1 MPRANVAAASL
12 WPGCVR
18 LRPERALAFLDPMV
32 IVALVL
38 GIVVGALGLYLALR
52 PALVERRRRTDQ
64 VIELERV
71 LAAARAELAVERSG
85 FDDRL
90 AASIKTLSAEALD
103 ANSARFLELADARLS
118 GQVRPLKDSLERMDR
133 QLQGVER
140 VRQEAYGA
148 LNEGVR
154 QLRTDQE
161 RLRAETGNLVTAL
174 RAPHVRGRWGEIQ
187 LRRVIEMAGMVE
199 HCDFEEQQTTVDED
213 GRVLRPDVVVR
224 LPGGKSVVIDSKVP
238 LVAYLEAFRED
249 ATDDDRRARLADH
262 ARHVREHVHKL
273 GQKAY
278 WRQLPA
284 TPEFVVMFLPDETF
298 LRAAVEQDSSLVE
311 LAVSNNVIP
320 ASPTNLI
327 GLLRAVHY
335 GWQQETIAES
345 AREVSELGRE
355 LYKRLATMGAHVTR
369 LGKSLDG
376 AVKAYNETVGS
387 LERQVLV
394 QARRFERHGITG
406 VEPPELQPIE
416 RQARAVV
423 AAELIDD
430 AVVDPE
436 QPALEVLASGADAA

>member
-1 MPRANVAAASL
+1 
-12 WPGCVR
+12 
-18 LRPERALAFLDPMV
+18 MV
-32 IVALVL
+32 VLALVA
-38 GIVVGALGLYLALR
+38 GIVVGVLGLYLAVR
-52 PALVERRRRTDQ
+52 PALVEGRRRTQ
-64 VIELERV
+64 EVIGLERA
-71 LAAARAELAVERSG
+71 LAAAQTELTVERG
-85 FDDRL
+85 AFDDRL
-90 AASIKTLSAEALD
+90 AGAVKALSAEALD

-118 GQVRPLKDSLERMDR
+118 GQVLPLKESLERMDR

-154 QLRTDQE
+154 QLRVDQE

-187 LRRVIEMAGMVE
+187 LRRVIELAGMVE
-199 HCDFEEQQTTVDED
+199 HCDFEEQHSTVDEE

-238 LVAYLEAFRED
+238 LVAYLEAFRDD

-298 LRAAVEQDSSLVE
+298 LRAAVEHDPSLIE

-345 AREVSELGRE
+345 AREVGDLGRE
-355 LYKRLATMGAHVTR
+355 LYKRLATMGGHVTR

-416 RQARAVV
+416 RQARAVA
-423 AAELIDD
+423 AAELID
-430 AVVDPE
+430 PE
-436 QPALEVLASGADAA
+436 QPSLEVLASGADAA